1 MIELEASLSVR
12 ELAERARDAAV
23 ALRSATPEQKT
34 RAIQAM
40 ARGLLTHA
48 DRILEANARDIAAA
62 QAAGMGSAKTDRLTL
77 SEARL
82 RDMAAGLEAVAALP
96 DPVGQTF
103 ASADMPSGIHVERVR
118 VPLGVI
124 LFIYEARPNTTA
136 DAAAICL
143 KASNAIILRGGREA
157 KESNAAIVAVLSQ
170 GLTSAGLPA
179 DAIQTVPFYDHESVN
194 ELLGMN
200 GLIDLVIPRGGETLI
215 RAVAQH
221 STIPVLKHFKGTCYV
236 YVDAAADLDMAEEIV
251 FNSKVQRPA
260 VCNASEHLLVH
271 EAVAERFLPRMAQRL
286 SMVELRGDDAAR
298 RILPSI
304 RAATEADWSEEY
316 LDLIMGV
323 KVVADVRDAIHHVN
337 TYSSNHTDTI
347 VTADEAAARRFLHE
361 VDSATVLWNASTR
374 MADGGQVGLGAEIGI
389 STDKLHARGPMGVE
403 ELTSYKWVVIG
414 TGQVRK

>member
-1 MIELEASLSVR
+1 MIELEATITVR
-12 ELAERARDAAV
+12 ELAERAHAAAV

-40 ARGLLTHA
+40 ARGLLANA

-62 QAAGMGSAKTDRLTL
+62 QAAGMGSAKTDRLRLT
-77 SEARL
+77 EARL
-82 RDMAAGLEAVAALP
+82 RDMAAGLDAVAVLP
-96 DPVGQTF
+96 DPVGERF
-103 ASADMPSGIHVERVR
+103 SEAVMESGIHVERVR

-157 KESNAAIVAVLSQ
+157 KESNAAIVAVLSE
-170 GLTSAGLPA
+170 GLASEGLPA
-179 DAIQTVPFYDHESVN
+179 DAIQTVPFYDHASVN
-194 ELLGMN
+194 ELLGMS

-221 STIPVLKHFKGTCYV
+221 RTIPVLKHFKGTCYV
-236 YVDAAADLDMAEEIV
+236 YVDAEADLDMAEEIV

-271 EAVAERFLPRMAQRL
+271 EKVAQAFLPRMAKRL
-286 SMVELRGDDAAR
+286 EMVELRGDDAAR
-298 RILPSI
+298 QILPT
-304 RAATEADWSEEY
+304 AKPATEDDWSEEY

-323 KVVADVRDAIHHVN
+323 KVVSGVDEAIRHIN

-389 STDKLHARGPMGVE
+389 STDKLHARGPMGVA

-414 TGQVRK
+414 NGQIRK